1 MRGFLGMPDVDK
13 RYGRKVSKK
22 RSCLSKI
29 PRNSSY
35 LTGLGS
41 KRKTV
46 HEQSIVVD
54 LTNDDVKL
62 TREKRETNA
71 GSSEVCAMIA
81 DSSSRFNRDN
91 KKKNGIARA
100 LRDRG
105 SCVIPVQPN
114 HCLPIHP
121 APPVPTRAVPVP
133 TSRKSQSSHA
143 IETSILNTIDVESP
157 AKSRIFEINADS
169 EEEQSVSFIYERNRE
184 RKTSSKETN
193 SGPIKIL
200 DPVKRKITDD
210 KSKERGKDAT
220 KDSKKKKKSSDVK
233 LNDGFNE
240 LYTNATKSN
249 IDKEENREVL
259 DDTKCA
265 TSIVGS
271 TTEIHFGKDKIV
283 PPLRLKKVVR
293 QEELLSVGKN
303 GDRGNAEIPSRR
315 DKEANYRI
323 VTGATPRPDSQSIPT
338 TCEYWT
344 RGYHFDDDNN
354 FDVAS
359 TSSISRN
366 TVRRS
371 SLKSDDYKLKYRRNR
386 LRRKLKELQDKAL
399 DLSREIANKPTNI
412 VDSSPQRNTR
422 LRQMMNCYEKQI
434 ENVSKL
440 LNKLYSVNPL
450 SNEFVDIEEN
460 KKEHRWDDVFV
471 GNFSPISSPE
481 PPKLSPR
488 STIDYPNKSPDS
500 IRNSPPVLPKV
511 SINISSNLDIQ
522 DEHDAETV
530 QLPDEST
537 WIACDNNTAE
547 ISSMADNFCEDTTNQ
562 EWESNNNIIDL
573 GHRST
578 TPPIPSSTSI
588 DPCSSENVENIENG
602 QVFVDSIGE
611 VVEKDNIKIVHEKK
625 ETMKELSK
633 TIKVGSSNHSIAK
646 EKTEIRK
653 QEARDADSAIKIN
666 LIEGPIISSVSGGT
680 EVPSNVRCDQINV
693 TQPMMIPITKTKIST
708 SADMMNILQLE
719 SNYYDSALVKKNVL
733 ETNQIEGSK
742 KTQKVTSSTT
752 QSRKTDNVSVAPTFN
767 QVEYPFAN
775 QHCPSQSSNENRIM
789 TEQFPTLGNW
799 VAKMSKK
806 QVSKQKSKLQTA
818 GNNIGIIPTE
828 ESTRTSGLETHKV
841 SSNEANTTNCNNA
854 LNLTTPQWNTERW
867 HRQQHHQQRQ
877 QQQLFQHVAAGAT
890 PQSLPSTTTLNSGIC
905 TPHSTTHFYPSNYNI
920 DPYTGATFS
929 YHSALYPVYNGYPYH
944 SRLHPGTPLTS
955 YHHLPMQNPLNSSLR
970 QLSHVDKHLT
980 SLQDA
985 NRNFTSDILKYSGSL
1000 PAAAAAGEFQTSNDF
1015 GFDRLRATTSTDNH
1029 NAEASCLSPLLLAS
1043 SALSSGT
1050 QQTLPRM
1057 PLNGY
1062 PASNNQYGRNRIIPD
1077 VVAAA
1082 AAAAVVAAASIGRQR
1097 TSLTPYSKSESTA
1110 MNAAVMEVDSTRL
1123 TSNTSN
1129 NRTREHLLS
1138 HQGQSSMN
1146 VGTKEPQWNGA
1157 EYRPVP
1163 NLLLDRLPFVRPEHD
1178 FPTTSMLSSN
1188 IQNPP
1193 VSIPTVPLPQMS
1205 KKVSRNVE
1213 RDCETP
1219 HLGKVNR
1226 SPDTL
1231 SNFKCSNCGIAGSM
1245 FKCLGCEVAF
1255 YCNERCQAR
1264 HWNVHVEKCPKK
1276 MPKLKKVT

>member
-1 MRGFLGMPDVDK
+1 
-13 RYGRKVSKK
+13 
-22 RSCLSKI
+22 
-29 PRNSSY
+29 
-35 LTGLGS
+35 
-41 KRKTV
+41 
-46 HEQSIVVD
+46 
-54 LTNDDVKL
+54 
-62 TREKRETNA
+62 
-71 GSSEVCAMIA
+71 MIA

-105 SCVIPVQPN
+105 PCLIPVQPN

-121 APPVPTRAVPVP
+121 APPVPTRAVPIP
-133 TSRKSQSSHA
+133 TSRKSQSSLA
-143 IETSILNTIDVESP
+143 IDVESS
-157 AKSRIFEINADS
+157 AKSRIFEINPDS

-184 RKTSSKETN
+184 RKTSSKEAN
-193 SGPIKIL
+193 SCPIKIL

-210 KSKERGKDAT
+210 KFKERGKDVT
-220 KDSKKKKKSSDVK
+220 KDSKKKKKSLDVK

-240 LYTNATKSN
+240 LYTNATTGN
-249 IDKEENREVL
+249 IDKEENEEIL
-259 DDTKCA
+259 NDTKCA

-283 PPLRLKKVVR
+283 PPLRLKKVVC
-293 QEELLSVGKN
+293 QEGKN
-303 GDRGNAEIPSRR
+303 GDRGNAEIPSSR

-344 RGYHFDDDNN
+344 RGYHFDNDNN

-359 TSSISRN
+359 TNSVSRN

-371 SLKSDDYKLKYRRNR
+371 SFKSDDYKLKYRRNR

-399 DLSREIANKPTNI
+399 DLSQEIANKPTNI

-440 LNKLYSVNPL
+440 LNKLYNVNPL

-488 STIDYPNKSPDS
+488 SLIDYPNKSPDS

-511 SINISSNLDIQ
+511 SINVSSNLDIQ

-530 QLPDEST
+530 QLPNEST

-547 ISSMADNFCEDTTNQ
+547 ISSMANNFCEETTNQ
-562 EWESNNNIIDL
+562 EWESNNNIVDL

-588 DPCSSENVENIENG
+588 DACSSENVENIENG
-602 QVFVDSIGE
+602 QIFVDNIEEIG
-611 VVEKDNIKIVHEKK
+611 EKDNIKIVHEKK

-633 TIKVGSSNHSIAK
+633 TIKVGSSNHSIAN
-646 EKTEIRK
+646 EKTEIKK

-666 LIEGPIISSVSGGT
+666 LIEGPIISSVSGGS
-680 EVPSNVRCDQINV
+680 EIPSHVRCDQVNT
-693 TQPMMIPITKTKIST
+693 TQPMMLPITKTKIST

-719 SNYYDSALVKKNVL
+719 CNYYDSTLVEKNAL
-733 ETNQIEGSK
+733 ETNQIEDSK
-742 KTQKVTSSTT
+742 KAQKVTSSTK
-752 QSRKTDNVSVAPTFN
+752 QSRKTDNVSVPPTFN
-767 QVEYPFAN
+767 QVEYPFTD
-775 QHCPSQSSNENRIM
+775 QHCSAQSSNENRIM

-828 ESTRTSGLETHKV
+828 ESTRTLGLEAHKV
-841 SSNEANTTNCNNA
+841 SPNNTNITNCNNV
-854 LNLTTPQWNTERW
+854 LNLTTPQWNAERW
-867 HRQQHHQQRQ
+867 HRQHRQHHQQRQ
-877 QQQLFQHVAAGAT
+877 QQQLYQHVAAGAT

-920 DPYTGATFS
+920 DPYSGATFS
-929 YHSALYPVYNGYPYH
+929 YQSALYPVYGSYPYH
-944 SRLHPGTPLTS
+944 SRLHPGTSLTS

-985 NRNFTSDILKYSGSL
+985 NRNFTSDILKYSGSI
-1000 PAAAAAGEFQTSNDF
+1000 PTAAATAAEYQPSNDF
-1015 GFDRLRATTSTDNH
+1015 GFDRLRTTTSTDNH

-1043 SALSSGT
+1043 SALSSRT
-1050 QQTLPRM
+1050 QQTLPRI

-1062 PASNNQYGRNRIIPD
+1062 SASNNQYGRNRIIPD

-1097 TSLTPYSKSESTA
+1097 TSLTPYSKSGSTT
-1110 MNAAVMEVDSTRL
+1110 MNTAVMEVDSTRL
-1123 TSNTSN
+1123 TSNTTN

-1138 HQGQSSMN
+1138 HQGQSSMDI
-1146 VGTKEPQWNGA
+1146 GTKEPQWNGA
-1157 EYRPVP
+1157 EYRPIP
-1163 NLLLDRLPFVRPEHD
+1163 NLLLDSLPFVRPEHD
-1178 FPTTSMLSSN
+1178 FPTASMLSSN

-1193 VSIPTVPLPQMS
+1193 VSISTVPLPQMS
-1205 KKVSRNVE
+1205 KKVSRSVE

-1226 SPDTL
+1226 SPDTM
-1231 SNFKCSNCGIAGSM
+1231 SNLKCSNCGIAGSM

-1264 HWNVHVEKCPKK
+1264 HWSFHVEKCPKK